1 MLGPIILI
9 AICLML
15 LGLSIYLFLQGLR
28 KTAKEKVLNRLA
40 AGQPQLAVE
49 QAGGWDWNGC
59 FYVLDWVGRA
69 SVSVCG

>member
-49 QAGGWDWNGC
+49 QAR
-59 FYVLDWVGRA
+59 WVGLERMFLRA
-69 SVSVCG
+69 GLGRPSERFGL